1 MEFMVKVTPKA
12 SKTGLVG
19 YLADGTWKVK
29 LAAVPEKGLANKELC
44 LFLAEH
50 LGIPRSHVEIVSGQ
64 TSRLK
69 RIRVP

>member
-1 MEFMVKVTPKA
+1 MEFMVKVIPKA
-12 SKTGLVG
+12 SRTELVG

-29 LAAVPEKGLANKELC
+29 IAAAPEKGLANKELC
-44 LFLAEH
+44 VFLAER
-50 LGIPRSHVEIVSGQ
+50 LGVPRSKVEIVSGE